1 MGPFVDVSVSFW
13 VNGAVRVEKTYRV
26 VESWRELC
34 RAVAEDMG
42 RAPGLELRP
51 VTVRLGGV
59 DARLCV
65 DTGSPDGSV
74 AVHYVEPERWDGDA
88 AADILAMLDRPVTV
102 KRLSWFPLAAPYG
115 FKRETCRDG
124 HQWTIN

>member
-1 MGPFVDVSVSFW
+1 MGPFVDVVVPFW
-13 VNGAVRVEKTYRV
+13 VNGAVWVEKTYRV

-74 AVHYVEPERWDGDA
+74 AVWRHVYPKWDGQDF
-88 AADILAMLDRPVTV
+88 LDLLVRPVTV
-102 KRLSWFPLAAPYG
+102 KRMSWFPLAQPYR
-115 FKRETCRDG
+115 FKREMCRDG
-124 HQWTIN
+124 HQWTVR